1 MPLFPQAGLESPG
14 SSPLLD
20 QLMLRMLFPRL
31 SQCGSLALEDGA
43 DLAWWSRHLATLVCD
58 WFERWGDLRLRVA
71 QREGVPLAVA
81 ADDWTPEA
89 SLESRAQPLQSSDSG
104 SAAASGGEA
113 SDAPRGT
120 EGDSDSQDADDDAE
134 DEVDEDDDQALEE
147 AAAIPE
153 ATDEEV
159 AEEKYW
165 SALLAGFG
173 RKSPLE
179 RSALFSDVPPQT
191 RARLLR
197 CLLQWRLRPGDEL
210 GDALRA
216 EASASD
222 LRVDPIGPTSSG
234 LELILLPQFP
244 LDVRI
249 YSQSRS
255 PGSSGLEAPEGFC
268 LAAANDGEADA
279 LAGSLATADLPA
291 ADRAAAR
298 ALRSRLKAMRRMR
311 ESVEAAIEEETKE
324 VQRRQAKQQL
334 ALPSRRV
341 ATRSR
346 ERRAAATAATAGIAA
361 SVRAASGPI
370 RGAARDDEDPL
381 DAALRKAAEKRSKEE
396 ERRARI
402 VDGEAA
408 ARAALWG
415 VRAQEVR
422 EEAERRAEAKR
433 IRDEARAA
441 EAAARKAATADLN
454 GDASAAASEQAG
466 GRGRDRGQTSAR
478 AAERAA
484 RKALRDYGIASSAAA
499 SLLEAREAALEQ
511 ALLRRSVAR
520 FPEST
525 ASLTPGAA
533 AAASDEGA
541 RGSGALAG
549 VGGGRNG
556 GTAVLSPEAVWAAY
570 WESRRADEEARA
582 CLVAAVAARLGA
594 EEARAVEDTVREAL
608 EDSPDLDMADPGVA
622 QALTADCRSRAAREL
637 GMSESDADAVLIAAA
652 QDSATMPGAP
662 HSQDEMRA
670 LRKAALLVAQLRLRG
685 LPPARRL
692 TAADC
697 NPPPGPAA
705 PMRLRLTSK
714 RPAES
719 PAPADGAMGGAA
731 SSLAPTPASA
741 PQPMLVPH
749 GSPARPQARPATGLQ
764 SLPTQAA
771 AAAVPAAAEPP
782 RAGQAS
788 AAEPSVSRVL
798 AAGSPEPAADMARGL
813 PWAGSVAG
821 VAAVVEAASSAS
833 QASPARTAAPPGSN
847 SVLRVQ
853 GLPADSPTAFLSSAQ
868 DERR

>member
-1 MPLFPQAGLESPG
+1 MFEHDTVVVPDGDARTFADAKSALQCCWEVPASALLLHAMTDYINLRIFTIAELEAGLESPG

-113 SDAPRGT
+113 SDVPRAT

-134 DEVDEDDDQALEE
+134 DEDDEDDDQALEE

-341 ATRSR
+341 ATRS
-346 ERRAAATAATAGIAA
+346 
-361 SVRAASGPI
+361 P
-370 RGAARDDEDPL
+370 
-381 DAALRKAAEKRSKEE
+381 
-396 ERRARI
+396 
-402 VDGEAA
+402 
-408 ARAALWG
+408 
-415 VRAQEVR
+415 
-422 EEAERRAEAKR
+422 
-433 IRDEARAA
+433 
-441 EAAARKAATADLN
+441 
-454 GDASAAASEQAG
+454 
-466 GRGRDRGQTSAR
+466 
-478 AAERAA
+478 
-484 RKALRDYGIASSAAA
+484 
-499 SLLEAREAALEQ
+499 
-511 ALLRRSVAR
+511 
-520 FPEST
+520 
-525 ASLTPGAA
+525 
-533 AAASDEGA
+533 ASDEGA

-637 GMSESDADAVLIAAA
+637 GMTS
-652 QDSATMPGAP
+652 GAELECP
-662 HSQDEMRA
+662 Q
-670 LRKAALLVAQLRLRG
+670 
-685 LPPARRL
+685 RRF
-692 TAADC
+692 T
-697 NPPPGPAA
+697 
-705 PMRLRLTSK
+705 
-714 RPAES
+714 
-719 PAPADGAMGGAA
+719 
-731 SSLAPTPASA
+731 
-741 PQPMLVPH
+741 
-749 GSPARPQARPATGLQ
+749 LQ
-764 SLPTQAA
+764 GT
-771 AAAVPAAAEPP
+771 
-782 RAGQAS
+782 
-788 AAEPSVSRVL
+788 
-798 AAGSPEPAADMARGL
+798 
-813 PWAGSVAG
+813 
-821 VAAVVEAASSAS
+821 
-833 QASPARTAAPPGSN
+833 
-847 SVLRVQ
+847 
-853 GLPADSPTAFLSSAQ
+853 LPADPRSA
-868 DERR
+868 

>member
-1 MPLFPQAGLESPG
+1 MFEHDTVVVPDGDARTFADAKSALQCCWEVPASALLLHAMTDYINLRIFTIAELEAGLESPG

-341 ATRSR
+341 ATRS
-346 ERRAAATAATAGIAA
+346 
-361 SVRAASGPI
+361 P
-370 RGAARDDEDPL
+370 
-381 DAALRKAAEKRSKEE
+381 
-396 ERRARI
+396 
-402 VDGEAA
+402 
-408 ARAALWG
+408 
-415 VRAQEVR
+415 
-422 EEAERRAEAKR
+422 
-433 IRDEARAA
+433 
-441 EAAARKAATADLN
+441 
-454 GDASAAASEQAG
+454 
-466 GRGRDRGQTSAR
+466 
-478 AAERAA
+478 

-670 LRKAALLVAQLRLRG
+670 LRKAALL
-685 LPPARRL
+685 
-692 TAADC
+692 
-697 NPPPGPAA
+697 
-705 PMRLRLTSK
+705 
-714 RPAES
+714 
-719 PAPADGAMGGAA
+719 
-731 SSLAPTPASA
+731 
-741 PQPMLVPH
+741 
-749 GSPARPQARPATGLQ
+749 
-764 SLPTQAA
+764 
-771 AAAVPAAAEPP
+771 
-782 RAGQAS
+782 
-788 AAEPSVSRVL
+788 
-798 AAGSPEPAADMARGL
+798 
-813 PWAGSVAG
+813 
-821 VAAVVEAASSAS
+821 
-833 QASPARTAAPPGSN
+833 
-847 SVLRVQ
+847 
-853 GLPADSPTAFLSSAQ
+853 